1 MFAAHSCD
9 LAICCCIGPIG
20 ERPNKLTKG
29 LTGIGY
35 GPGERGGKY
44 TDRPS
49 RLLPCVIRLQHQH
62 IIGTQSAPCRKK
74 PKSLR
79 ASRETLLALREH
91 PLLKK
96 RNKSGWS
103 RHELFN
109 QYYDTAERDLAHAR
123 VALRLRRDG
132 EQFIQTLKSRGQ
144 SVAGLSERNEWDWY
158 GQGQAGHQEA
168 WR

>member
-1 MFAAHSCD
+1 MRLGHMLLHRADWRTSEQAD
-9 LAICCCIGPIG
+9 
-20 ERPNKLTKG
+20 ERIDWHRVWPRL
-29 LTGIGY
+29 
-35 GPGERGGKY
+35 ERGGKY

-109 QYYDTAERDLAHAR
+109 QYYDTAERELAHAR
-123 VALRLRRDG
+123 VVPACG
-132 EQFIQTLKSRGQ
+132 ATASSSSRP
-144 SVAGLSERNEWDWY
+144 
-158 GQGQAGHQEA
+158 
-168 WR
+168 